1 MMLLIICR
9 HCSLAVMKAL
19 ERIANNITQTSDKRD
34 FLLHLLEMFV
44 QMGLQV
50 RQLSEKAHRKVGL
63 FFPPS
68 VRDVCSDRNA
78 S

>member
-1 MMLLIICR
+1 
-9 HCSLAVMKAL
+9 MKAL
-19 ERIANNITQTSDKRD
+19 ERIANDITQTSDKRD

-63 FFPPS
+63 FYFTLPS
-68 VRDVCSDRNA
+68 CFSLILRLKNNYAALPVA
-78 S
+78 PK